1 MVNCKDETSEKIS
14 FTTQS
19 RRLPQASCTL
29 VRRDLSIHIKVRTCI
44 DGRALA
50 LMEERASLC
59 QMSWQ
64 KLVRDDAAFHK
75 LEYNTHAD
83 GLLLRPLTSST

>member
-1 MVNCKDETSEKIS
+1 
-14 FTTQS
+14 
-19 RRLPQASCTL
+19 
-29 VRRDLSIHIKVRTCI
+29 
-44 DGRALA
+44 
-50 LMEERASLC
+50 MEERASLC

-64 KLVRDDAAFHK
+64 KLVRNNAAFHK